1 MIVLQIHN
9 QYLTRGGE
17 DESREAEVR
26 LLREHGHRVIEY
38 VESNERVS
46 ELGGARTA
54 FRTIWSR
61 ESCRKVESLI
71 RREKPDVTLVH
82 NFFPLVSPAVYYASR
97 RLGVPVVQYIRNYRL
112 FCPAATFFRSGQ
124 VCELCLGRSLAVPGI
139 RHRCYRDSRS
149 ASAVVA
155 LMGALHRVAGTWRT
169 QVDRY
174 VALSEF
180 ARKKCIE
187 GGLPAH
193 KLTVQPNFV
202 HPDPGVGEG
211 RGGFILF
218 VGRVA
223 PEKGLATL
231 IEAWRLLRNPV
242 SLKIIGDGPE
252 SIRLRTQTRGC
263 AGLDWL
269 GRKTMA
275 ETLELMGQ
283 AAVLVLPSEWYET
296 FGRVAIEAYAK
307 GTPVIASRL
316 GAVEELVEEGRT
328 GFLFEPGHAGA
339 LADRLQGFFAM
350 GDAERATMRRA
361 ARKAYETRFTAE
373 RHYTLLMDLLTS
385 VVRRPGPAWEGIPS

>member
-1 MIVLQIHN
+1 MIVLQVHN

-46 ELGGARTA
+46 ELGGVRTA

-61 ESCRKVESLI
+61 ESYRKIGALI

-82 NFFPLVSPAVYYASR
+82 NFFPLVSPSVYYASR
-97 RLGVPVVQYIRNYRL
+97 RQGVPVVQYIRNYRL
-112 FCPAATFFRSGQ
+112 FCPAATFFRDGR
-124 VCELCLGRSLAVPGI
+124 VCELCLGRALALPGI
-139 RHRCYRDSRS
+139 QHRCYHDRRS

-155 LMGALHRVAGTWRT
+155 LMDAVHRVTGTWRT

-174 VALSEF
+174 VALSDF
-180 ARKKCIE
+180 AKGRCVA
-187 GGLPAH
+187 GGLPAD

-202 HPDPGVGEG
+202 HPDPGAGDG
-211 RGGFILF
+211 CGGFILF

-231 IEAWRLLRNPV
+231 IEAWRLLKNPV

-252 SIRLRTQTRGC
+252 APRLHALTRGWV
-263 AGLDWL
+263 GVEWL

-275 ETLELMGQ
+275 ETLEVMGQ

-328 GFLFEPGHAGA
+328 GFLFEPGDAGA
-339 LADRLQGFFAM
+339 LADRLREFLAM
-350 GDAERATMRRA
+350 GEAERAVMRRA
-361 ARKAYETRFTAE
+361 ARQTFERRYTSE
-373 RHYTLLMDLLTS
+373 RHYSLLMELLTS
-385 VVRRPGPAWEGIPS
+385 VTRRPDKVMEGIAS